1 MVSLHPLHPPPL
13 QSPPPSRMLT
23 HPSRRVRRIA
33 VVSMIFAVL
42 GAAHIQF
49 FTFGPSPDTMLMG
62 YAIDTWGKWF
72 VVSCLTFIN
81 TVFTEYV
88 YDCLV
93 PWIMTTVIDDK
104 GSEIPYSKKSM
115 MYFVVVCSTYRA
127 LIQIV
132 MIYIMLSQI
141 DFLMIR
147 LAADILVTVVTT
159 KHFLRNKQYNP
170 LKTRIPV
177 VVHDDGCKS
186 DVCVTTRD
194 DSTGRKSFD
203 GLLDQQNFRE

>member
-1 MVSLHPLHPPPL
+1 M
-13 QSPPPSRMLT
+13 
-23 HPSRRVRRIA
+23 
-33 VVSMIFAVL
+33 FAVL
-42 GAAHIQF
+42 GSSHIQF
-49 FTFGPSPDTMLMG
+49 FTFGPSPQTMIMG
-62 YAIDTWGKWF
+62 IAVDSWLKW
-72 VVSCLTFIN
+72 VTVSFLTFIN

-104 GSEIPYSKKSM
+104 GHEIPYSKESM

-141 DFLMIR
+141 DFLIIR

-159 KHFLRNKQYNP
+159 KHFLRNKTHNP
-170 LKTRIPV
+170 LSVSIHSPPF
-177 VVHDDGCKS
+177 VHNNLENCEMVQTSGFVNTND
-186 DVCVTTRD
+186 TTERRSMD
-194 DSTGRKSFD
+194 K
-203 GLLDQQNFRE
+203 LIEK